1 VLLPLLL
8 LPLLVRDD
16 LTFLRPALVGEEG
29 VTLGVEVDW
38 KLEDCISAISDL
50 DGGGQCELLEADF
63 LRM

>member
-1 VLLPLLL
+1 MLLPLLL

-16 LTFLRPALVGEEG
+16 LTFLRPALAGEEG
-29 VTLGVEVDW
+29 VTLEVEVDW